1 MNTRPTHPEAP
12 IRRRGRAHGAR
23 PARRSCS
30 RAVVHAQLFTPQGN
44 GRKEG
49 APPLGAA
56 EGTAGGA
63 RIGRALRRGRG
74 DVTKNSPRIS
84 AQGVHKTN

>member
-1 MNTRPTHPEAP
+1 M
-12 IRRRGRAHGAR
+12 GRAL
-23 PARRSCS
+23 PA
-30 RAVVHAQLFTPQGN
+30 AVVHAQLFTPQGI

-74 DVTKNSPRIS
+74 DITKNSPRIS

>member
-1 MNTRPTHPEAP
+1 M
-12 IRRRGRAHGAR
+12 GRAL
-23 PARRSCS
+23 PAAVVHAQLFTRSCS
-30 RAVVHAQLFTPQGN
+30 RAVVHAQLFTPHGD

-56 EGTAGGA
+56 AGTAGGA

-74 DVTKNSPRIS
+74 DITKNSPRIS
-84 AQGVHKTN
+84 AKGVTKN

>member
-1 MNTRPTHPEAP
+1 M
-12 IRRRGRAHGAR
+12 
-23 PARRSCS
+23 
-30 RAVVHAQLFTPQGN
+30 FTPHGD

-56 EGTAGGA
+56 AGTAGGA

-74 DVTKNSPRIS
+74 DVTQKLPAHLCAGSPQKI
-84 AQGVHKTN
+84 KKIMLINYK

>member
-1 MNTRPTHPEAP
+1 M
-12 IRRRGRAHGAR
+12 GRAL
-23 PARRSCS
+23 PAAVVHAQLFTRSCS
-30 RAVVHAQLFTPQGN
+30 RAVVHAQLFTPQGD

-56 EGTAGGA
+56 AGTAGGA

-84 AQGVHKTN
+84 AKGVHKTN